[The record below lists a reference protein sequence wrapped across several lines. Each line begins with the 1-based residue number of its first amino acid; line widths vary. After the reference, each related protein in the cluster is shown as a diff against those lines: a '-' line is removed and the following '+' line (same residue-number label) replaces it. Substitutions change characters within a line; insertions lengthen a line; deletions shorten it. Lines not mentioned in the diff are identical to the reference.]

1 MQSLRC
7 EACDTEV
14 PLNPPRMV
22 AGNWQT
28 MCGECLAEHRL
39 MQVGGNVFL
48 PLRFRVVHA
57 VVSVPRPEM
66 TLWPVGP
73 AD

>member
-1 MQSLRC
+1 
-7 EACDTEV
+7 
-14 PLNPPRMV
+14 MV
-22 AGNWQT
+22 AGNWQA

-57 VVSVPRPEM
+57 VVSLPRHEM
-66 TLWPVGP
+66 MLWPVGP